1 MKAKNYAARK
11 KAANWIVI
19 LIIFVV
25 AVLMLIPFLWMIST
39 SLRPA
44 SESMKLPPSFLPTQF
59 EYGNYLELFQSS
71 IPFLNLFGNSIFVTV
86 IVTAAQLITC
96 STAAYS
102 FARLNFPGRNIIFGI
117 LLCTLMVP
125 IQVTIIPLFIG
136 MSSVNLTDTLLSIIL
151 PYLTSIFG
159 IFLMRQFFVTL
170 PKELEDSAKID
181 GAGPY
186 RTFFSIILRRRAPL
200 FPLWESS
207 PLITAGTTTLLP

>member
-102 FARLNFPGRNIIFGI
+102 
-117 LLCTLMVP
+117 
-125 IQVTIIPLFIG
+125 
-136 MSSVNLTDTLLSIIL
+136 LS
-151 PYLTSIFG
+151 
-159 IFLMRQFFVTL
+159 
-170 PKELEDSAKID
+170 
-181 GAGPY
+181 
-186 RTFFSIILRRRAPL
+186 
-200 FPLWESS
+200 
-207 PLITAGTTTLLP
+207 LIHI

>member
-86 IVTAAQLITC
+86 IVTAAQLIMFYC
-96 STAAYS
+96 
-102 FARLNFPGRNIIFGI
+102 RLQ
-117 LLCTLMVP
+117 LCP
-125 IQVTIIPLFIG
+125 AEF
-136 MSSVNLTDTLLSIIL
+136 SRKKYYFWN
-151 PYLTSIFG
+151 
-159 IFLMRQFFVTL
+159 
-170 PKELEDSAKID
+170 SALYAD
-181 GAGPY
+181 GADPGDDYPSVY
-186 RTFFSIILRRRAPL
+186 WNEQRKPDGYPAFHHSSLSHQYFRDFPDEAVFCHPAQRAGG
-200 FPLWESS
+200 FCEN
-207 PLITAGTTTLLP
+207 

>member
-71 IPFLNLFGNSIFVTV
+71 IPFLNLFGNSIFCYRDCNGGP
-86 IVTAAQLITC
+86 ADHLFYCRLQLCPAEFCQEEILFLEFC
-96 STAAYS
+96 SV
-102 FARLNFPGRNIIFGI
+102 R
-117 LLCTLMVP
+117 
-125 IQVTIIPLFIG
+125 
-136 MSSVNLTDTLLSIIL
+136 
-151 PYLTSIFG
+151 
-159 IFLMRQFFVTL
+159 
-170 PKELEDSAKID
+170 
-181 GAGPY
+181 
-186 RTFFSIILRRRAPL
+186 
-200 FPLWESS
+200 
-207 PLITAGTTTLLP
+207 